1 MRRPPPHVYFLVSAV
16 FHYLGPAFAVLLFAR
31 VDVLGVAWLR
41 VVSAAVVFALGRR
54 PRRFSRLLVA
64 WGCVLAAM
72 NCCFYLAI
80 DRLPLSTVAAIEFL
94 PVVLLAAIGA
104 RTPRNAVALA
114 LAAPGVLL
122 LTGVHLGA
130 GTTALALAGAN
141 AVLFA
146 VYIVLADRVAK
157 EEGVSGVDGLAAS
170 MLVAAVVIT
179 PMAGWAAVPAF
190 DDPVA
195 IAAGIGV
202 GLCSSVIP
210 YVADQLALARLPRAT
225 YALMVSLLPATATV
239 IGIVVLT
246 QVPSAR
252 EVAGIALVVAGVAL
266 HRPAAAVP
274 DQRKGTRMSRSS
286 SPDGSPRPSRLL
298 VVSQSASPDGSTAT
312 VRMRPNSPSS
322 SDSGSPSSSPSTG
335 MRHRR

>member
-41 VVSAAVVFALGRR
+41 VVSAAVVFAVWRR
-54 PRRFSRLLVA
+54 PWRVSRLLVA

-80 DRLPLSTVAAIEFL
+80 DRLPLGTVAAIEFL

-104 RTPRNAVALA
+104 RTPRNAAALV

-122 LTGVHLGA
+122 LTGVHLG
-130 GTTALALAGAN
+130 GEGIALALAGAN

-157 EEGVSGVDGLAAS
+157 HDGVSGVDGLAAS

-179 PMAGWAAVPAF
+179 PMAGWAAVPAL

-195 IAAGIGV
+195 ILAGIGV

-246 QVPSAR
+246 QIPSPR
-252 EVAGIALVVAGVAL
+252 EVTGIALIVAGVAL
-266 HRPAAAVP
+266 HRPAGAET
-274 DQRKGTRMSRSS
+274 DQRNGTRMRRSS

-322 SDSGSPSSSPSTG
+322 SETGSPSLSPSTG

>member
-1 MRRPPPHVYFLVSAV
+1 M
-16 FHYLGPAFAVLLFAR
+16 
-31 VDVLGVAWLR
+31 
-41 VVSAAVVFALGRR
+41 
-54 PRRFSRLLVA
+54 
-64 WGCVLAAM
+64 
-72 NCCFYLAI
+72 
-80 DRLPLSTVAAIEFL
+80 
-94 PVVLLAAIGA
+94 
-104 RTPRNAVALA
+104 
-114 LAAPGVLL
+114 
-122 LTGVHLGA
+122 HLGA
-130 GTTALALAGAN
+130 GATALALAGAN

-195 IAAGIGV
+195 IVAGIGV

-252 EVAGIALVVAGVAL
+252 EVAGVALVVAGVAL
-266 HRPAAAVP
+266 HRPASVGGQA
-274 DQRKGTRMSRSS
+274 KGTRMSRSS

-322 SDSGSPSSSPSTG
+322 SDSGSPSLSPSTG
-335 MRHRR
+335 MRQRR

>member
-41 VVSAAVVFALGRR
+41 VVSAAVVFALWRR
-54 PRRFSRLLVA
+54 PRRVSRLLVA

-130 GTTALALAGAN
+130 GLTALALAGAN

-157 EEGVSGVDGLAAS
+157 DEGVSGVDGLAAS

-195 IAAGIGV
+195 IVAGIGV

-252 EVAGIALVVAGVAL
+252 EVAGVALVVAGVAL
-266 HRPAAAVP
+266 HRPAAAGG
-274 DQRKGTRMSRSS
+274 QGKGTRMSRSS

-322 SDSGSPSSSPSTG
+322 SDSGSPSLSPSTG
-335 MRHRR
+335 IRQRR

>member
-41 VVSAAVVFALGRR
+41 VVSAAVVFALWRR
-54 PRRFSRLLVA
+54 PRRVSRLLVA

-130 GTTALALAGAN
+130 GVTALALAGAN

-195 IAAGIGV
+195 IVAGIGV

-246 QVPSAR
+246 QVPSTR
-252 EVAGIALVVAGVAL
+252 EVAGVALVVAGVAL
-266 HRPAAAVP
+266 HRPASVGGQA
-274 DQRKGTRMSRSS
+274 KGTRMSRSS

-322 SDSGSPSSSPSTG
+322 SDSGSPSLSPSTG
-335 MRHRR
+335 IRQRR